1 MKEIDVL
8 YEDNHIIAVN
18 KKSSQITQ
26 GDKTGDI
33 PLNELVKEFIKI
45 RDSKPGKVFLGTIHR
60 LDRPVS
66 GVVLF
71 AKTSKSL
78 TRLNK
83 LFQDKKIQKT
93 YWAITLK
100 RNVNPEMELIHF
112 LEKNTKKNKT
122 TAFEKEKEGS
132 KKSIL
137 SYKLRGQSLNHNF
150 IEVYP
155 KTGRPHQIRV
165 QLAKIGCVI
174 KGDIKYG
181 YPEPN
186 KNKSIHLHARKIE
199 FIHPVKKETIII
211 TARPPK
217 DNYWDEFMKMKNK
230 K

>member
-83 LFQDKKIQKT
+83 LFQYKKIQKT

-112 LEKNTKKNKT
+112 L
-122 TAFEKEKEGS
+122 
-132 KKSIL
+132 
-137 SYKLRGQSLNHNF
+137 
-150 IEVYP
+150 
-155 KTGRPHQIRV
+155 
-165 QLAKIGCVI
+165 
-174 KGDIKYG
+174 
-181 YPEPN
+181 
-186 KNKSIHLHARKIE
+186 
-199 FIHPVKKETIII
+199 
-211 TARPPK
+211 
-217 DNYWDEFMKMKNK
+217 
-230 K
+230 